1 MGLFNFVKEAGDK
14 LWDAV
19 SGHNDS
25 DAQSKKIEQ
34 HLAQSG
40 IPDAGKVKVDVKD
53 GQATLTGEG
62 LSQEAKEKI
71 LVAVG
76 NIAGIAGVED
86 AVKADSAAK
95 ESRIYM
101 VKSGDTLS
109 SISKQMYGDA
119 NRYNKIFEANQPM
132 LKSPDKIYPGQA
144 LRIPD

>member
-40 IPDAGKVKVDVKD
+40 IPDAGKVIVDVKD
-53 GQATLTGEG
+53 GQATITGEG

-76 NIAGIAGVED
+76 NIAGIAGVVD

-95 ESRIYM
+95 ESRIYT